1 MFDISMG
8 HHDMARLAL
17 VVALASVTDA
27 FRPLAL
33 RSWSSS
39 QAISVKSQTQSLQ
52 LRGRAQ
58 KPYFLMALGASTEPV
73 CREQMYET
81 AQASSI
87 FVFLSRNFI
96 LNQCP
101 LQANFRAWNEALK
114 AQDYDKAASL
124 YSSSDLSFLPTVS
137 PEFIRDSH
145 STKRYFMDFVKRLPE
160 GEITADNVQAFSED
174 AYLHTGMYT
183 FMTGPEDNRQPVLA
197 RFSYM
202 WRKIGGEWKI
212 IHHHSSEVPG
222 TKKAPEPIDL
232 YPVAQVQR
240 DSLPLNHQN
249 STHQNLDYRRISRP
263 GTMPSRRRIM
273 RRLPLF
279 TRRRIYL
286 SSRLSRRNS
295 FATANLRRNTSS
307 ISLRSCPRAPS
318 RLITFRI
325 TATMRTFTPECTPS

>member
-8 HHDMARLAL
+8 HRDMARLAL

-87 FVFLSRNFI
+87 FGILSRNFI

-232 YPVAQVQR
+232 YPVAQVQG

-249 STHQNLDYRRISRP
+249 STKLTKVWITGEFQDLERCP
-263 GTMPSRRRIM
+263 QGE
-273 RRLPLF
+273 RL
-279 TRRRIYL
+279 
-286 SSRLSRRNS
+286 
-295 FATANLRRNTSS
+295 
-307 ISLRSCPRAPS
+307 
-318 RLITFRI
+318 
-325 TATMRTFTPECTPS
+325 